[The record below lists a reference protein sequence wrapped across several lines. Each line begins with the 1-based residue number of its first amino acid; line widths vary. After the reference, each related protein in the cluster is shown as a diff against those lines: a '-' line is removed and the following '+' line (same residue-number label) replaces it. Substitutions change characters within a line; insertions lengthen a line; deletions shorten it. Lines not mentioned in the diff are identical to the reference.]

1 MRQSKETIKPP
12 NSVNPSSFSYI
23 YVKLTL
29 LLSYR
34 NRYYP
39 LATIVPDRKNRR
51 RKEYR
56 QVISD
61 SCMKNSS
68 MDRMMEGGLNGAADR
83 SILGGLAAEV
93 LLIRW
98 VSFGCAILG
107 ESVLDR

>member
-1 MRQSKETIKPP
+1 
-12 NSVNPSSFSYI
+12 
-23 YVKLTL
+23 
-29 LLSYR
+29 
-34 NRYYP
+34 
-39 LATIVPDRKNRR
+39 
-51 RKEYR
+51 
-56 QVISD
+56 
-61 SCMKNSS
+61 